1 MVRNS
6 VLNFKHK
13 SLNGTHDFPCSMFKV
28 LWAIIW
34 EPCGM
39 GGNIGLSTG

>member
-6 VLNFKHK
+6 VLNFKNK
-13 SLNGTHDFPCSMFKV
+13 PLNGMHDFQCSTFKV

-34 EPCGM
+34 GPCGGRM
-39 GGNIGLSTG
+39 TKA